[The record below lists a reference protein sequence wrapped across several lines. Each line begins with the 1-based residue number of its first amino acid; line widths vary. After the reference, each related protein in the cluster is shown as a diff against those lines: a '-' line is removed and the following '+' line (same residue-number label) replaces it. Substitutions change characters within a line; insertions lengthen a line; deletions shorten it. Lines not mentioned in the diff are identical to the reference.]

1 MPTHTCS
8 FTRSEKG
15 KRVSSVFT
23 PETGAH
29 VGGVANRA
37 PHHSACEHCAG
48 SAVQRT
54 CGKCNRS
61 ARSLP
66 GAAGP
71 VRPAANT
78 ATATVHTTFTPEQ
91 IRWAFSDSESFGGVF
106 DSLTTGVTVIDR
118 SISFITE

>member
-1 MPTHTCS
+1 MQ
-8 FTRSEKG
+8 RS
-15 KRVSSVFT
+15 
-23 PETGAH
+23 
-29 VGGVANRA
+29 
-37 PHHSACEHCAG
+37 
-48 SAVQRT
+48 

-91 IRWAFSDSESFGGVF
+91 IRWAFSESESF
-106 DSLTTGVTVIDR
+106 DSLTTGVAV
-118 SISFITE
+118 ISFITRLLSNVVAQASNLVSCIECFGPKMSVISALSGHIPRSDRKAL

>member
-1 MPTHTCS
+1 M
-8 FTRSEKG
+8 
-15 KRVSSVFT
+15 SSVFT

-54 CGKCNRS
+54 CSKCNRS

-91 IRWAFSDSESFGGVF
+91 IRWAFSESESF
-106 DSLTTGVTVIDR
+106 DSLTTGVAV
-118 SISFITE
+118 ISFITE

>member
-1 MPTHTCS
+1 MHPDHKATVRDIMMRMHS
-8 FTRSEKG
+8 IHYSAHIYALFDQG

-37 PHHSACEHCAG
+37 PHHSACERCAG

-54 CGKCNRS
+54 CSKCNRS

-78 ATATVHTTFTPEQ
+78 ATATVHTTFTPE
-91 IRWAFSDSESFGGVF
+91 ADPVGF
-106 DSLTTGVTVIDR
+106 L
-118 SISFITE
+118 